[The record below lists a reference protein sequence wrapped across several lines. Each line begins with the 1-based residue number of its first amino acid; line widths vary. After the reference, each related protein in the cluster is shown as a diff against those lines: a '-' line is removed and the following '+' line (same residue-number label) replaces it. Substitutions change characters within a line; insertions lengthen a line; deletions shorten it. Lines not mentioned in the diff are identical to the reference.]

1 MTIGKT
7 RMVDRWRAAG
17 TGLLAAIVELEEL
30 PGRWCKSVVVEP
42 GDAAVVVYDGE
53 PRELVGEG
61 RLTVASP
68 ATWLRY
74 GATRTPHITIL
85 FFDAMPLELTVPVP
99 RERPLAARRPA
110 VPASPS
116 GSVQWLRFAGNR
128 EVEEA
133 WSETLRF
140 DVEQASLTCRLCVQ
154 FDQERIAQLVYQMRG
169 RRTLSRFEIG
179 DFVRQSILEVPQREL
194 SMDRLGTEPNGDA
207 LSSLARLEKTVRTRV
222 DDRLAPW
229 ALRIRSLSL
238 SEEKPLYASR

>member
-1 MTIGKT
+1 MTVGKT

-74 GATRTPHITIL
+74 RATRTPHITIL

-99 RERPLAARRPA
+99 RERPLAARQPT
-110 VPASPS
+110 VPVSPS
-116 GSVQWLRFAGNR
+116 GSIQWLRFAGNR

-140 DVEQASLTCRLCVQ
+140 DVEQASWMCHLCVR
-154 FDQERIAQLVYQMRG
+154 FDRERIAQLVYQMRG

-179 DFVRQSILEVPQREL
+179 DFVRQCILELPQREL
-194 SMDRLGTEPNGDA
+194 SVDRLQPESNGDVP
-207 LSSLARLEKTVRTRV
+207 SGLARLENTVRTTV
-222 DDRLAPW
+222 ADRLAPW
-229 ALRIRSLSL
+229 ALGLRSLSI
-238 SEEKPLYASR
+238 SREKPLYASR

>member
-1 MTIGKT
+1 
-7 RMVDRWRAAG
+7 MVDRWRAAG

-68 ATWLRY
+68 ATWLHYR
-74 GATRTPHITIL
+74 ATRTPRIAIL
-85 FFDAMPLELTVPVP
+85 FFEAMPLELTVPVP
-99 RERPLAARRPA
+99 RERPLAARQPA
-110 VPASPS
+110 VPASKS
-116 GSVQWLRFAGNR
+116 ASVQWLRFAGNR

-154 FDQERIAQLVYQMRG
+154 FDQERIAELVYRMRG

-179 DFVRQSILEVPQREL
+179 DFVQQSILELPQREL
-194 SMDRLGTEPNGDA
+194 SVDRLQPESNGDVP
-207 LSSLARLEKTVRTRV
+207 SDLARLENRVSTRV
-222 DDRLAPW
+222 ADRLAPW

-238 SEEKPLYASR
+238 SREKPVYASR